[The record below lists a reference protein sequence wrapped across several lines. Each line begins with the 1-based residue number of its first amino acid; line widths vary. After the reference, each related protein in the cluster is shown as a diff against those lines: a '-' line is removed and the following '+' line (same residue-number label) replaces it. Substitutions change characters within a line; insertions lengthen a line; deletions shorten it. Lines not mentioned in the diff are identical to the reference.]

1 MLSVIASGWREAS
14 HDSPLRRGA
23 ENPNNDGGMTST
35 DLDRAHVW
43 HPFTQ
48 MRDWNDPAHVPLV
61 IVEGLGA
68 VLKAE
73 DGREY
78 LDGNSSIWTN
88 LHGHRRPEIDQ
99 AIRDQ
104 LDRIAHSSFLGLT
117 NDVAVR
123 LARELIGITGLH
135 GAKVF
140 FSDDGSTAMEAALK
154 MAHQARIQRGEAART
169 TFVSLANGY
178 HGDTVGA
185 MSAGHSPIFHAA
197 YKPLLFETRE
207 VMSPAC
213 YRCPH
218 NRAEPVRGSD
228 ARESR
233 QCSWECT
240 GELTKALDDLGEK
253 ASALVMEPRVQ
264 GAAGMTMHPHG
275 YLEKAARACEERGAW
290 LILDEVMTGF
300 GRTGTMFAFEQE
312 NVKPDLVALAK
323 GLTGGYLP
331 VAATL
336 ASPEIFEAFL
346 GDFGELKTFF
356 HGHSYTG
363 NALGCAAALA
373 NLKIFETEK
382 TLDHNRV
389 LEKKLAEKAAKFWE
403 HPHVGD
409 VRQEGLICAIE
420 IVRDFKSRERFP
432 FTDRIGHRVC
442 EAARRHGL
450 LTRPGGDVLILMP
463 PYCVT
468 GEQLERMIDALWL
481 GLNEVLPTPG
491 RSN

>member
-1 MLSVIASGWREAS
+1 
-14 HDSPLRRGA
+14 
-23 ENPNNDGGMTST
+23 MTNV
-35 DLDRAHVW
+35 DLDRNYVW

-48 MRDWNDPAHVPLV
+48 MRDWNAAGHTPLV
-61 IVEGLGA
+61 IVEGQGA

-104 LDRIAHSSFLGLT
+104 LDRIAHSSFLGLS

-123 LARELIGITGLH
+123 LARELVEMTGLE
-135 GAKVF
+135 GSKVF

-154 MAHQARIQRGEAART
+154 MVHQARIQREESKRT
-169 TFVSLANGY
+169 TFVSLSNAY

-207 VMSPAC
+207 VPSPAC

-218 NRAEPVRGSD
+218 NRAEPVRGTD
-228 ARESR
+228 ARNSR
-233 QCSWECT
+233 QCQWECIDD
-240 GELTKALDDLGEK
+240 LTTALDELGK
-253 ASALVMEPRVQ
+253 TASAFVLEPRVQ
-264 GAAGMTMHPHG
+264 GAAGMTMHPAG
-275 YLEKAARACEERGAW
+275 YLEKAATVCRERGVW
-290 LILDEVMTGF
+290 LVLDEVMTGF
-300 GRTGTMFAFEQE
+300 GRTGKMFAFQKEK
-312 NVKPDLVALAK
+312 VVPDLVALAK

-336 ASPEIFEAFL
+336 ASREIFDAFL
-346 GDFGELKTFF
+346 GDYSEMKTFF

-373 NLKIFETEK
+373 NLKIFETEN
-382 TLDHNRV
+382 TLQKNAA
-389 LEKKLAEKAAKFWE
+389 LEQSLSKHAAKFWE
-403 HPHVGD
+403 HPNVGD

-420 IVRDFKSRERFP
+420 IVRDFATRESFP
-432 FTDRIGHRVC
+432 FAERIGHRIC
-442 EAARRHGL
+442 EVARAHGL
-450 LTRPGGDVLILMP
+450 LTRPVGDVLILMP
-463 PYCVT
+463 PYCT
-468 GEQLERMIDALWL
+468 TEEQLARMVDALWN
-481 GLNEVLPTPG
+481 GLCEILPLK
-491 RSN
+491 S